1 MHLGIKAKQIGGV
14 TLIVGLAVVAL
25 SVLHVT
31 SVARVLLGETWT
43 RGDLLANTI
52 FLRAQDVVAGQADPW
67 AAITAD
73 GGLRT
78 ILRSSGLAP
87 NVTYAAICNVDGVAV
102 AAWDPALEGK
112 RLARADEL
120 DVLIHARS
128 LPQLVGIYS
137 SGAAMLEV
145 RKPLLLGDEKF
156 GTIRI
161 GVSTLLVRQELN
173 RELRLVGIASL
184 VALLIAVVVSASF
197 AQVIL
202 RPIHVIRSGLTRLGR
217 GEFDVR
223 LDLPQQDEFGELG
236 SFFNAFSAQLS
247 ADRPPPG
254 GSQAAEAGRPDR
266 EAALRSYS
274 RKLVAL
280 GRLTAGVA
288 HEVKN
293 PLNAMTIHLE
303 LLKQKLTAAGRARAL
318 GGGTESAAEGPRTD
332 VEPALEHVRIISAEI
347 QRLDQVMQGLLKFTR
362 SEDLK
367 PQTLSLA
374 ALVDE
379 VVGVIRPECE
389 AAGVNV
395 VVEGVDRLPSI
406 TGDPTMLRQALLN
419 LALNARQAMP
429 NGGTIRISATPR
441 AKRIDISVEDTG
453 VGIKP
458 EDLGRIFDLY
468 FTTREKGSGIGL
480 SMVYRTVQLHDGE
493 IEVQSTEGRGTTF
506 RISLPQVS

>member
-1 MHLGIKAKQIGGV
+1 VHLGIKAKQIGGV
-14 TLIVGLAVVAL
+14 TLIVGVAVVAL

-31 SVARVLLGETWT
+31 SVARVLLRETWA
-43 RGDLLANTI
+43 RGDLLADTI
-52 FLRAQDVVAGQADPW
+52 YLRAEGVVAGQADPW

-78 ILRSSGLAP
+78 ILRSSGLAT
-87 NVTYAAICNVDGVAV
+87 NLTYAAICNVDGVAV
-102 AAWDPALEGK
+102 TAWVPDLEGK

-120 DVLIHARS
+120 KDLIDAGS
-128 LPQLVGIYS
+128 LRQLVGIYS

-161 GVSTLLVRQELN
+161 GVSTLLVRQDLNKELT
-173 RELRLVGIASL
+173 LVGIASL

-197 AQVIL
+197 AQLIL

-217 GEFDVR
+217 GEVDVR

-236 SFFNAFSAQLS
+236 SFFNAISAQLS
-247 ADRPPPG
+247 ADRLLPS
-254 GSQAAEAGRPDR
+254 GSQAAEAGRSER
-266 EAALRSYS
+266 EAALLSYS

-303 LLKQKLTAAGRARAL
+303 LLKQKLTAAGRARAA
-318 GGGTESAAEGPRTD
+318 GDGTESAADGLRTD

-367 PQTLSLA
+367 PQELSLA
-374 ALVDE
+374 ALVDD

-389 AAGVNV
+389 AAGVTV
-395 VVEGVDRLPSI
+395 VVEGVDRLPPI

-429 NGGTIRISATPR
+429 SGGTLRISATPR
-441 AKRIDISVEDTG
+441 ARRIDVSVEDTG

-458 EDLGRIFDLY
+458 EHLGRIFDLY

-506 RISLPQVS
+506 RISLPQAS